1 MTPEITLSPIATVDD
16 HGYAELRARVRE
28 LGLLRR
34 RPFYY
39 FALIAVI
46 VGSLAGGVA
55 LMAVIGD
62 SWWQLALAP
71 LFAVVFA
78 QLGFLGHDA
87 GHRQVFA
94 GRRANDAAGLLF
106 GNLGI
111 GLAYGWWID
120 KHRRHHADPNDV
132 ERDPDVSGESI
143 AFTAAQARARGRAG
157 RLLARYQAWA
167 FFPML
172 LLEGLALHV
181 AGVKAVFGPGYRRRW
196 LEIALLAAHVVIAVL
211 VLLAVMSPLKALA
224 FVAVQQGLFGVYL
237 GCAFAPGHK
246 GMPMTGRGQ
255 KLGFLPRQV
264 LTTRNVTGSRFNEVL
279 LGGLNFQIEHHLFP
293 NMPRVALRHARPL
306 VRRHLDERGLP
317 YHETSL
323 FGCYRLAL
331 GHLDRVGRRATGA
344 PGESRPVR

>member
-1 MTPEITLSPIATVDD
+1 MTADILQSPVTADD
-16 HGYAELRARVRE
+16 HGYAELSTRVRE
-28 LGLLRR
+28 HGLLRR

-39 FALIAVI
+39 SVLIAVVAGTL
-46 VGSLAGGVA
+46 VGAVVL
-55 LMAVIGD
+55 LAVIGD
-62 SWWQLALAP
+62 SWWQLAVAP
-71 LFAVVFA
+71 CFAVVFA
-78 QLGFLGHDA
+78 HLGFLGHDA
-87 GHRQVFA
+87 GHRQIFT

-120 KHRRHHADPNDV
+120 KHRRHHAAPNDV
-132 ERDPDVSGESI
+132 DRDPDVSGESI

-172 LLEGLALHV
+172 LLEGLALHI
-181 AGVKAVFGPGYRRRW
+181 AGVRAVFAPGYHRRG
-196 LEIALLAAHVVIAVL
+196 LEIALLVTHVVISGL
-211 VLLAVMSPLKALA
+211 VLLAVMSPLKALV

-246 GMPMTGRGQ
+246 GMPMTGRAERSA
-255 KLGFLPRQV
+255 FLPSQV
-264 LTTRNVTGSRFNEVL
+264 LTTRNVAASRFNEVL

-306 VRRHLDERGLP
+306 VRRHLAERGLP

-323 FGCYRLAL
+323 IGCYRLAL
-331 GHLDRVGRRATGA
+331 GHLDRVGRRAAGA
-344 PGESRPVR
+344 SGESRSGG